1 MNVKSMLLKLVGPV
15 FVVLVFAE
23 PLFATAQWSRKYKT
37 PCTTC
42 HTVFPR
48 LNWYGEQFKWNGYQD
63 PDKDER
69 DGDEQGKTR
78 INDRLVID
86 QLGNFLGVRLNL
98 EVVSAKDNALVVDG
112 ERRWQTNIGRNPWVQ
127 LFVAGSI
134 YKNVSI
140 FIENEFEQDGFKFSW
155 YNVTFTNLKSSAVNL
170 EVGNLAPTDFM
181 SYSARLRQL
190 SFGNPVLSVRASDGG
205 GEDSANVRQ
214 AQAGIQYYGY
224 KGPMLWFGGVSQGR
238 HPKDP
243 NQFKNYWGGLR
254 FTVTDEIGD
263 SLVGTNVSFM
273 VYRGTDTANTAV
285 EQIENPFTRY
295 LAGFNIRYREN
306 LDIQTMY
313 IHGEDDNWF
322 LESVDRSSTF
332 DGVTVV
338 ASYFANQRWFPV
350 VRWDYV
356 SSDEASTIELNNVT
370 GSVSYLLRENMRLG
384 VNVVADLK
392 DREFKNHQ
400 FLINIRAMF

>member
-1 MNVKSMLLKLVGPV
+1 MFL
-15 FVVLVFAE
+15 VLVFAE
-23 PLFATAQWSRKYKT
+23 PLFATSQWARKYKT

-63 PDKDER
+63 PDKDEP

-78 INDRLVID
+78 INDNLVID
-86 QLGNFLGVRLNL
+86 QVGNFLGVRANI
-98 EVVSAKDNALVVDG
+98 EVVSAKDNALTVNG
-112 ERRWQTNIGRNPWVQ
+112 ERRWQTNIARNPWLQ

-140 FIENEFEQDGFKFSW
+140 FVENEFKQDGFKFSW
-155 YNVTFTNLKSSAVNL
+155 YNMYFTNLKSSAVNL
-170 EVGNLAPTDFM
+170 QVGNLAPTDFM
-181 SYSARLRQL
+181 SYTGRLRQL
-190 SFGNPVLSVRASDGG
+190 AFGNPVLAVRSSNSD
-205 GEDSANVRQ
+205 GEDSVNVRE
-214 AQAGIQYYGY
+214 AQTGIQYFGY
-224 KGPMLWFGGVSQGR
+224 KGPMLWFGGVSTG
-238 HPKDP
+238 KKAVDP

-273 VYRGTDTANTAV
+273 AYKGTDTANTAV
-285 EQIENPFTRY
+285 DQIENPFTRY

-322 LESVDRSSTF
+322 LESDAPRSSTF
-332 DGVTVV
+332 DGITVV
-338 ASYFANQRWFPV
+338 GSYFANQRWFPV

-356 SSDEASTIELNNVT
+356 SSDEAPNIEVNNAT
-370 GSVSYLLRENMRLG
+370 FSMSYLLRQNMRLG
-384 VNVVADLK
+384 VNFVADLM
-392 DREFKNHQ
+392 DREFKNNQ
-400 FLINIRAMF
+400 FLINIRTMF